1 MPAGTGDADGVHDL
15 DQVDD
20 VVDAVLRASRVLVS
34 VAARSLGDVAE
45 TVTVP
50 QYRALVILAGRGPQT
65 AGALASAL
73 GVHRSTLTRLCDRL
87 VAKGLV
93 TRRSPPGNRRE
104 VVLALTRPG
113 ARLVRSVTARRR
125 AEISAIVA
133 RLPSSQ
139 RADMVQALQAF
150 GDAAGE
156 TADSAWLPGWSDE

>member
-1 MPAGTGDADGVHDL
+1 
-15 DQVDD
+15 
-20 VVDAVLRASRVLVS
+20 LVS
-34 VAARSLGDVAE
+34 VAARSLGDVSD

-50 QYRALVILAGRGPQT
+50 QYRALVILAGRGTQT
-65 AGALASAL
+65 AGALATAL

-104 VVLALTRPG
+104 VVLTLTRGGP
-113 ARLVRSVTARRR
+113 RLVQSVTARRR

-156 TADSAWLPGWSDE
+156 AADSAWLPGWSDE